1 MWIAIGIFGA
11 ILFGVLIYVAIKKS
25 FHKINTAL
33 IQASEKLN
41 FQYTPPESLWKKK
54 VMSGTLDGYRCE
66 ITVYT
71 QSNGQSS
78 TTYISFFTYFP
89 ESLNMG
95 IKINWRGQ
103 FEGDGDHLSNLF
115 IKRNLNL
122 VEDEKKKLRRLKI
135 SDESVN
141 SRKILW
147 KKYYNPDEIIKTMN
161 DVVALTKKL
170 K

>member
-1 MWIAIGIFGA
+1 MWIIIGIFGV
-11 ILFGVLIYVAIKKS
+11 ILFVVLIYVVIKKNS
-25 FHKINTAL
+25 QKINTAL

-41 FQYTPPESLWKKK
+41 FQYTPPESLWRKK
-54 VMSGTLDGYRCE
+54 VMSGTLNGYRCE

-71 QSNGQSS
+71 QSHGQSS
-78 TTYISFFTYFP
+78 TTYVSFFTYFP

-122 VEDEKKKLRRLKI
+122 VEEGREKLRRLKI
-135 SDESVN
+135 TDEYVS

-147 KKYYNPDEIIKTMN
+147 KKYYNPDEIVKTMY
-161 DVVALTKKL
+161 DVVTLTKNL

>member
-1 MWIAIGIFGA
+1 MWIIIGIFGA
-11 ILFGVLIYVAIKKS
+11 ILFVVLIYVVIKKYS
-25 FHKINTAL
+25 QKIDTAL

-41 FQYTPPESLWKKK
+41 FQYTSPESLWGKK

-71 QSNGQSS
+71 QGNGQSS
-78 TTYISFFTYFP
+78 TTYVSFFTYFS

-103 FEGDGDHLSNLF
+103 FEGDGDYLSNLF

-122 VEDEKKKLRRLKI
+122 VEEEKKKLRRLKI
-135 SDESVN
+135 TDEYVN

-147 KKYYNPDEIIKTMN
+147 KKYYNPDEIVKTMH
-161 DVVALTKKL
+161 DVVTLTKKL